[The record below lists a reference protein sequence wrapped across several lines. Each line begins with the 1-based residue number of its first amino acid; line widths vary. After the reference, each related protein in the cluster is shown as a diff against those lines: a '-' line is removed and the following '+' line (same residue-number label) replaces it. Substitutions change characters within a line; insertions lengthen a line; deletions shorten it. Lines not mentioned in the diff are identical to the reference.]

1 MRPAAGRL
9 HVVVLAGG
17 AGERFWPAS
26 RARTPKPLLRVAGG
40 ESLLAATVGR
50 ARRLAGDGRVWLV
63 CGAEHADA
71 MRREARLPTTRVVVE
86 PARRNTAMAVAV
98 GALAVAA
105 EDPAALLA
113 VLPADHRIGDPRG
126 FAAAV
131 RRAARAAAAEGVL
144 VTLGVRPTRP
154 DTGYGY
160 IGLGPGVG
168 SPHFGLHRVRRF
180 VEKPDRARARR
191 YLRSGGFLWN
201 AGIFVWTARAILE
214 EIAAHAPEVE
224 AALAPLRRELER
236 PRGGRVP
243 SAAALARAYR
253 GAPSL
258 PIDVAVLERSARV
271 WCVPVAFPWSD
282 VGTWQSLAEA
292 LGVNRTRTAV
302 VEGEVVAC
310 DAPGNLVWGRGRP
323 IALLGV
329 EGLAVID
336 AGDAL
341 LVARL
346 DRSGDVRE
354 IVRELRARGRHD
366 LV

>member
-1 MRPAAGRL
+1 
-9 HVVVLAGG
+9 
-17 AGERFWPAS
+17 
-26 RARTPKPLLRVAGG
+26 
-40 ESLLAATVGR
+40 
-50 ARRLAGDGRVWLV
+50 
-63 CGAEHADA
+63 
-71 MRREARLPTTRVVVE
+71 
-86 PARRNTAMAVAV
+86 MAVAV

-105 EDPAALLA
+105 EDPGA
-113 VLPADHRIGDPRG
+113 VMAVFPADHRIGDPRG
-126 FAAAV
+126 FTAAI
-131 RRAARAAAAEGVL
+131 RRGARAAAAEGVL

-154 DTGYGY
+154 ETGYGY
-160 IGLGPGVG
+160 IGIGAAVG
-168 SPHFGLHRVRRF
+168 KPHAGLHRVRRF

-214 EIAAHAPEVE
+214 EIAAHAPELD
-224 AALAPLRRELER
+224 AALAPLRRDLER
-236 PRGGRVP
+236 PRAGGP
-243 SAAALARAYR
+243 SVAALARAY
-253 GAPSL
+253 GAAPSL
-258 PIDVAVLERSARV
+258 PIDVAVLERSGRV
-271 WCVPVAFPWSD
+271 WCLPVAFPWSD

-292 LGVNRTRTAV
+292 LGVNPEASAV
-302 VEGEVVAC
+302 VEGEVVSC